1 MITLTKANGEVFN
14 SIKWLIAAMSA
25 KSKQG
30 SAKDKHSNMALNYIK
45 RVTLGNEIFYM
56 ASDGRRLHAVNVE
69 MLGDLL
75 TAEYYSVVTCTAQVI
90 TLDDPGNS
98 TDTHW
103 PPMDSDLFD
112 PRCYLTTA
120 EADSHL
126 TVEHLIYWLNR
137 GDLAEDVN
145 RVTWSHSM
153 IETALG
159 IDAGDWKLGWNRGQR
174 SEGNKALLLVGRYG
188 NITRAHMALIMPIQL
203 PNILPIRTI
212 SHTHG
217 DAIAY
222 IEGELNGRRTV

>member
-1 MITLTKANGEVFN
+1 MITLTKASGEVFN
-14 SIKWLIAAMSA
+14 SIKWLIAAMPA
-25 KSKQG
+25 KSKQR
-30 SAKDKHSNMALNYIK
+30 SAKDMYYMDLKYIK
-45 RVTLGNEIFYM
+45 RVTLGSETFYM
-56 ASDGRRLHAVNVE
+56 ATDGTRMHAVNVE

-75 TAEYYSVVTCTAQVI
+75 TAEYYSVADRTAQVI
-90 TLDDPGNS
+90 TLVDPDNS
-98 TDTHW
+98 ADILW
-103 PPMDSDLFD
+103 PTINSNFFD

-126 TVEHLIYWLNR
+126 TVEHLTYWLNR

-159 IDAGDWKLGWNRGQR
+159 AVADGWDLGWNRGQR

-203 PNILPIRTI
+203 PNTLPIRTI
-212 SHTHG
+212 NHTHG
-217 DAIAY
+217 DAIAH
-222 IEGELNGRRTV
+222 IEGEPNGCRTV